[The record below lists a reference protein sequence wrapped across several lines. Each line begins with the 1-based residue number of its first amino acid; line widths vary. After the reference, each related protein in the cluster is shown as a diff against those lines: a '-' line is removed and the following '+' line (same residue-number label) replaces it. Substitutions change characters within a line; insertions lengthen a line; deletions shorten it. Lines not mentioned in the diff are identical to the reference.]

1 MKPKSR
7 LFFAQLVKSANLISC
22 RHVIARYTLLVLLL
36 HFCYSGSSQEQVT
49 PIGNTQVQEG
59 KIVEAN
65 YNSFPSRDL
74 MSAEM
79 WAKINPGKPYTAGRA
94 ACFKTFGDDSVKYAE
109 VIEKRT
115 ALQSYYINPAR
126 PSAFSQV
133 TALYPINFQR
143 NGEWL
148 PIDAKLKPMGNNV
161 FEAPDQWNPVGIQVK
176 DHKTYIQISNG
187 KVQFNNWTLYGVNG
201 SDRTQLAIANWSNFT
216 IGADGIRIINIF
228 PGMDAEMRVSRG
240 GVKTSFIIHEYRFA
254 QYRELYFEDAM
265 QGLRDNG
272 LYFQDKDNAKTR
284 AEAVYADVADETS
297 AIKIAPAFGYVK
309 NNPSFVTHFPYHI
322 SGNKLGI
329 AVPADYII
337 NNLPSGDVVI
347 DPLVQSSNTI
357 AQSLVGFMFNASCSY
372 ANSCDYTIPVT
383 PPANSTVTAIGVEVH
398 IVATAPCGR
407 ENVAYQVSSGACYS
421 PSPGLAYITGVTGV
435 GTYWSGFY
443 SRPAL
448 VACMPAPSCTPAPVN
463 FNFRLLRTCVGPAG
477 CDNTC
482 IGLVDPLAILI
493 QGSTAE
499 LTAINVT
506 PNPLCPGGTIN
517 FSTSPT
523 NGVPPYGNIQW
534 SYSNTFAS
542 VIGTGASVTV
552 PNTFAPGTYP
562 IYARAT
568 DACGAVGQ
576 TNTTFT
582 VNQPPVATLPAGE
595 TICNGATTNITPASS
610 EAATT
615 YSWTVVQTG
624 VTGAS
629 AGTGSTIAQTLTTT
643 GTTPGTAVYT
653 ITPTANG
660 CPGAP
665 ITYTVTVKPVNN
677 VLYVDAVN
685 GNDANCG
692 DAWTNSL
699 QTLSAALKIAK
710 TYNYVD
716 SILVAKG
723 TYYPTGAQNGT
734 NRDSSFLIQ
743 RGKLKFF
750 GGYPNG
756 GGARDVTAN
765 PTVLSGDIGAA
776 NDSIDNSYHLMVIVD
791 VPAAADSIVID
802 GFTFTKG
809 NADGGGLV
817 MYGAQNLYQ
826 GHGAGLYMQYNQNG
840 QKTAL
845 RNLTFLAGTARILGG
860 GIELVFSSPYIQ
872 NCEFRNN
879 RTYTFG
885 GALANDH
892 AASPYV
898 TDCRFTGNIAN
909 NAGGAVFTQ
918 ESASRPVFI
927 NCSFTGNKATTP
939 TASGTAYGGAMYN
952 RTTTDVTITKC
963 IFTANSAVS
972 GGGVIFNNSNSIVR
986 ITYGVFDNNIC
997 VNAAANAGGGALQ
1010 INSGAI
1016 HIFNSVFT
1024 NNTAGGTAG
1033 EGGGALMAYGG
1044 TVYCYNVTLLGNATL
1059 SSAKPNAN
1067 GISILAGATC
1077 YFNNSI
1083 AWGNPAGQLHN
1094 LGAFNNY
1101 HSLIKG
1107 TAPALP
1113 NLDLDPQFV
1122 NAGNPIGADGVW
1134 GTADDGLQL
1143 TPCSPAAN
1151 MGDNIMVTELFDIAG
1166 NTRIFNTK
1174 VDMGAYELQTPVSPL
1189 VFTNVVKTYGDAD
1202 APMPNFTNCSGLPTT
1217 FTIAD
1222 NTIASIVSGNLHI
1235 LKAGATT
1242 VTAHTING
1250 TPDVTVTL
1258 TVNPKPV
1265 TVSLIPTVT
1274 KVYDGN
1280 ANATISAANLQ
1291 LAPGDVVGTDDV
1303 AIALSSNTAL
1313 YDTKDVG
1320 TGKTVTVPL
1329 ANLNLTGTTAANYV
1343 IANAVDVNA
1352 AIGIITPLA
1361 VTITADAQTKVYGDA
1376 DPALTYTVSP
1386 AIAPGDAFTGALTR
1400 AAGEDAGV
1408 YAISQGSL
1416 ALSSNYTL
1424 TYNGNNLTITP
1435 RTITVTVDAKTKEY
1449 GDADP
1454 VLTYTYTPALVGA
1467 DAFTGSLVR
1476 NAGEN
1481 VGPYAITRGTLALSS
1496 NYTLVFTG
1504 NNFTITAK
1512 TIAVTV
1518 DAKTK
1523 IYGDADPALT
1533 YTYTPALV
1541 GGDVFTGSLVRNAGE
1556 NVGPYAINQG
1566 TLALSSNYTLVY
1578 TGNNL
1583 TITPKTIT
1591 VTVDAKTKVYG
1602 DADPAL
1608 TYTYAPALTGTDV
1621 FTGSLLRTA
1630 GENAGVYPINQNT
1643 LALSANYT
1651 LVYIGN
1657 DVTITPKT
1665 ITVTADAKTKIYG
1678 DPDPVL
1684 TYTYTPALVG
1694 TDVFT
1699 GSISRLPG
1707 ENAGAYAIGQNTL
1720 ALNSNYT
1727 LVYSGSDLIINKA
1740 VLTVTAADETICLSD
1755 VLTTVPVMYTGF
1767 KNGDNASSL
1776 TTRPVVQIP
1785 RYNGAGNYPLA
1796 PQGGVSGN
1804 YTFNYV
1810 NGQLTVLPEP
1820 AGSITQTQI
1829 GPGIVNTPGVAS
1841 GVQLSAP
1848 TGPGYTYAWSTG
1860 ETTSAIVVKVNAAY
1874 QVQVTHPS
1882 GCSMRFT
1889 TRVLQQ
1895 TLIIPNIFSPNGDGI
1910 HDRWVIEN
1918 LQNFPGNVVQVYNR
1932 YGQAVFKMTN
1942 YTPWDGKVNG
1952 KEMPVG
1958 TYYYIID
1965 PKNGQ
1970 KPVTGYIDII
1980 R

>member
-1 MKPKSR
+1 MYRP
-7 LFFAQLVKSANLISC
+7 AGV
-22 RHVIARYTLLVLLL
+22 
-36 HFCYSGSSQEQVT
+36 
-49 PIGNTQVQEG
+49 
-59 KIVEAN
+59 VEPN
-65 YNSFPSRDL
+65 FTSFPVH
-74 MSAEM
+74 E
-79 WAKINPGKPYTAGRA
+79 KIPVTVWEQFNPGQPYTERSNYKV
-94 ACFKTFGDDSVKYAE
+94 FPNDTVKYAE
-109 VIEKRT
+109 VIGKRN
-115 ALQSYYINPAR
+115 AYESFYRNPAN
-126 PSAFSQV
+126 PAGYSLVKS
-133 TALYPINFQR
+133 LYPVNFQR
-143 NGEWL
+143 NGEWIPVDAAL
-148 PIDAKLKPMGNNV
+148 RPIDNGV
-161 FEAPDQWNPVGIQVK
+161 YEATDQWDPVGIHVK
-176 DHKTYIQISNG
+176 DKNTYLYNATG
-187 KVQFNNWTLYGVNG
+187 KAQFNDWTLYGING
-201 SDRTQLAIANWSNFT
+201 NDKTALAKANWNNYT
-216 IGADGIRIINIF
+216 IGADGIRIIDIF
-228 PGMDAEMRVSRG
+228 PGIDAEMRVSRG
-240 GVKTSFIIHEYRFA
+240 GIKTSFIVHRLDFS
-254 QYRELYFEDAM
+254 QYGELYFEDSFK
-265 QGLRDNG
+265 GLRGAG
-272 LYFQDKDNAKTR
+272 LYFRDKDNSRNR
-284 AEAVYADVADETS
+284 AEDVYADVGHETA
-297 AIKIAPAFGYVK
+297 AIKIAPAFGYAK
-309 NNPSFVTHFPYHI
+309 NSPSFVSNFPYHI
-322 SGNKLGI
+322 SGNKL
-329 AVPADYII
+329 AVVVPVDYIVA
-337 NNLPSGDVVI
+337 NLQSGDVII
-347 DPLVQSSNTI
+347 DPLVQSSGTL
-357 AQSLVGFMFNASCSY
+357 AQSAVGTMFNATCGFT
-372 ANSCDYTIPVT
+372 NSCDYTIAVT
-383 PPANSTVTAIGVEVH
+383 PPVNSTVTSVASEVYA
-398 IVATAPCGR
+398 VATAPCGR
-407 ENVAYQVSSGACYS
+407 ENFAYSLSIGTCYS
-421 PSPGLAYITGVTGV
+421 PGPGPADIWQANGVTGP
-435 GTYWSGFY
+435 GTMLAGFY
-443 SRPAL
+443 DEPTL
-448 VACMPAPSCTPAPVN
+448 YGCLPAPSCTPAPINV
-463 FNFRLLRTCVGPAG
+463 NFRLFRGCVGPVG
-477 CDNTC
+477 CDNSC
-482 IGLVDPLAILI
+482 IGLV
-493 QGSTAE
+493 
-499 LTAINVT
+499 
-506 PNPLCPGGTIN
+506 NPLSARITGYTVEVATIAASATTFCQGQNGT
-517 FSTSPT
+517 FSTTVS
-523 NGVPPYGNIQW
+523 NGVGPYSAVNW
-534 SYSNTFAS
+534 SYSNTGTPS
-542 VIGTGASVTV
+542 LGTGNSIVTGSALSSG
-552 PNTFAPGTYP
+552 NHTL
-562 IYARAT
+562 YARAT
-568 DACGAVGQ
+568 DACGVTATRSVS
-576 TNTTFT
+576 FT
-582 VNQPPVATLPAGE
+582 VKPLPVATLPAGV
-595 TICNGATTNITPASS
+595 TICNGGTTNITPASS
-610 EAATT
+610 ITGTT

-629 AGTGSTIAQTLTTT
+629 GGAGASIVQTLTAT

-660 CPGAP
+660 CAGTPV
-665 ITYTVTVKPVNN
+665 TYTVTVKPVNN
-677 VLYVDAVN
+677 VLYVDALN

-892 AASPYV
+892 SAGPYV
-898 TDCRFTGNIAN
+898 TDCRFTGNVAN
-909 NAGGAVFTQ
+909 SAGGAVFTQ
-918 ESASRPVFI
+918 EAASRPVFI

-939 TASGTAYGGAMYN
+939 TGSGAAYGGAMYN
-952 RTTTDVTITKC
+952 RNTTDVIITKC
-963 IFTANSAVS
+963 IFTANSALS
-972 GGGVIFNNSNSIVR
+972 GGGVIYNNSNSVAR
-986 ITYGVFDNNIC
+986 INYGVFDSNVC
-997 VNAAANAGGGALQ
+997 LNAVANAGGGAFQ
-1010 INSGAI
+1010 INSGSVYLY
-1016 HIFNSVFT
+1016 NSVFT

-1033 EGGGALMAYGG
+1033 DGGGAVMAYGG
-1044 TVYCYNVTLLGNATL
+1044 TVYFYNNTLLGNTTQ
-1059 SSAKPNAN
+1059 STTKPNAN

-1094 LGAFNNY
+1094 LGTFNND
-1101 HSLIKG
+1101 HSLIEG

-1151 MGDNIMVTELFDIAG
+1151 MGDNTMVTEPLDIAG
-1166 NTRIFNTK
+1166 NARVFNTV
-1174 VDMGAYELQTPVSPL
+1174 VDMGAYELQTPVTPL
-1189 VFTNVVKTYGDAD
+1189 AFTDVVKTYGDAD
-1202 APMPNFTNCSGLPTT
+1202 APIPNFTNCSGLPTT

-1258 TVNPKPV
+1258 TVNPKQV
-1265 TVSLIPTVT
+1265 TVSLIAPVS

-1280 ANATISAANLQ
+1280 ANATISTANLQ
-1291 LAPGDVVGTDDV
+1291 FAVGDVAGADDV
-1303 AIALSSNTAL
+1303 AMALSSTTAL

-1320 TGKTVTVPL
+1320 TGKPVTVPL
-1329 ANLNLTGTTAANYV
+1329 ANISLTGTTAANYV
-1343 IANAVDVNA
+1343 ISNTADVSA
-1352 AIGIITPLA
+1352 AIGDITPLA
-1361 VTITADAQTKVYGDA
+1361 VAITADAQTKVYGDA

-1386 AIAPGDAFTGALTR
+1386 AIAPGDVFTGALTR

-1416 ALSSNYTL
+1416 ALSGNYTT
-1424 TYNGNNLTITP
+1424 TYNGNNLTIT
-1435 RTITVTVDAKTKEY
+1435 A
-1449 GDADP
+1449 
-1454 VLTYTYTPALVGA
+1454 
-1467 DAFTGSLVR
+1467 
-1476 NAGEN
+1476 
-1481 VGPYAITRGTLALSS
+1481 
-1496 NYTLVFTG
+1496 
-1504 NNFTITAK
+1504 
-1512 TIAVTV
+1512 
-1518 DAKTK
+1518 
-1523 IYGDADPALT
+1523 
-1533 YTYTPALV
+1533 
-1541 GGDVFTGSLVRNAGE
+1541 
-1556 NVGPYAINQG
+1556 
-1566 TLALSSNYTLVY
+1566 
-1578 TGNNL
+1578 
-1583 TITPKTIT
+1583 KTIT

-1608 TYTYAPALTGTDV
+1608 TYTYAPALVGADTFTGSLLRNAGENVGPYAINQGTLALSSNYTLAYIGNTLTITPKTITVTVDAKTKTYGDADPALTYTYTPALVGGDAFSGSLLRTAGENVGPYAINQGTLALNSNYTLAFTGNNFTITAKTITVTVEAKTKVYGDADPALTYTFAPALIGADV

-1630 GENAGVYPINQNT
+1630 GENTGVYPIDQHT

-1657 DVTITPKT
+1657 DFTITPKT
-1665 ITVTADAKTKIYG
+1665 IIVTADAQTKIYG
-1678 DPDPVL
+1678 DPDPVF
-1684 TYTYTPALVG
+1684 TYTYAPALVG

-1720 ALNSNYT
+1720 ALSSNYT
-1727 LVYSGSDLIINKA
+1727 LVYAGADLIINKA
-1740 VLTVTAADETICLSD
+1740 VLTVTAVDTTICLSD
-1755 VLTTVPVMYTGF
+1755 ALAAVPVMYSGF
-1767 KNGDNASSL
+1767 KNGDNASAL
-1776 TTRPVVQIP
+1776 TSRPGVNIP
-1785 RYNGAGNYPLA
+1785 RYIRAGNYPLT

-1820 AGSITQTQI
+1820 AGSITQTQV

-1841 GVQLSAP
+1841 GIQLN
-1848 TGPGYTYAWSTG
+1848 GPAGTGYTYAWSTG
-1860 ETTSAIVVKVNAAY
+1860 ETTSTIVVKANAAY
-1874 QVQVTHPS
+1874 QVLVTHPS
-1882 GCSMRFT
+1882 GCSTRFT

-1965 PKNGQ
+1965 PKNGE